1 LTSSNAKI
9 WDILPKIVLPG
20 GENVNLY
27 WVYDIPNW
35 LFAAFVIG
43 SFIAIAVIG
52 QRLTLRW
59 VKRIAGKDGRYND
72 LVSTTLATVGVFYG
86 ITLGL
91 ISVGAW
97 QNFTDISATV
107 NQEVATINSLYRD
120 VSMYPEPQK
129 SELKNSLKDYVRF
142 VIEDEWPSQQKGI
155 VPRGGTDK
163 VTDFQEKLVNFEPKT
178 ESLKIL
184 HAEAFSAFS
193 TMISQRRTRLQNIT
207 TGLPATLWLVVIFGA
222 LINIFIP
229 WFLVY
234 DRQFIQDMM
243 ILLMAATI
251 GILVFLMGAMDY
263 PFRGEFSVS
272 ADPFKLMY
280 ERMNFR

>member
-1 LTSSNAKI
+1 
-9 WDILPKIVLPG
+9 
-20 GENVNLY
+20 VNLY

-35 LFAAFVIG
+35 LFATFVMG
-43 SFIAIAVIG
+43 SFIAVAVIG

-59 VKRIAGKDGRYND
+59 VKRVAGKDGRYND

-107 NQEVATINSLYRD
+107 NQEVAIINSLYRD

-129 SELKNSLKDYVRF
+129 SELRNSLKAYVLF

-184 HAEAFSAFS
+184 HAEAFSAFN

-234 DRQFIQDMM
+234 DRQFIQDIM

-251 GILVFLMGAMDY
+251 GILVFLMGAMDN